1 MNALQIIVLSGLGAG
16 LSWALIPL
24 IQKVSTQRA
33 TNGQT
38 RQFHQTHQAPIS
50 RLGGV
55 ALAVVFAL
63 IATLVLLLFPLEVG
77 RAKACVVMVGGALAM
92 FGVGFWDDLRPL
104 GAKKKLILQIVI
116 AWSVYFFGIRVE
128 QFTNPLTG
136 TVVSLGPWGLAATVL
151 WLVALTNL
159 VNLIDGIDG
168 LAGGIS
174 LMLMVLLAS
183 VSLGSN
189 QIFPAVIAVGMAG
202 ALVGFLRFNFPP
214 ARIYMGDG
222 GAYLLGFLIAILS
235 IDASHKGTVAVALI
249 APAYALGLP
258 ILDTAAAIIRRGLR
272 GLPLFRAD
280 RKHIHHQLV
289 KLGLSHRRAVLLLYG
304 ISLIFL
310 LLAFGVFWLE
320 KRLMPLWFGVASS
333 AVLIAVNRRRL
344 LPWVLSIG
352 LFVRN
357 SARVRKETRYALTL
371 GYWFELEAER
381 CSSVRELWLN
391 YQFVLDK
398 LGFAQV
404 NLRLE
409 DCTESWQALAFAQAE
424 IEGFNYHSELVIAG
438 SSMRLDFRADSSR
451 LPDGLFEHLSEV
463 AGEIWFKAALRWQ
476 AATRLPVRFD
486 AAVRTET
493 DSELCDIEGGER
505 RLGNVRTSPTG
516 LSVLAEAAIAGQTL
530 SQPMRSSSVFG
541 PASDFANV
549 QLQL

>member
-1 MNALQIIVLSGLGAG
+1 MNSLQIIVFAGLGAG

-24 IQKVSTQRA
+24 IQKFSERRGTH
-33 TNGQT
+33 GQT

-63 IATLVLLLFPLEVG
+63 IATLLLVFFPMEPG
-77 RAKACVVMVGGALAM
+77 RAKACFVMVGGALAM
-92 FGVGFWDDLRPL
+92 FGVGFWDDLRSL
-104 GAKKKLILQIVI
+104 GAKRKLALQIVI

-136 TVVSLGPWGLAATVL
+136 SAVSLGPWGLAATVL
-151 WLVALTNL
+151 WLVSLTNL

-189 QIFPAVIAVGMAG
+189 QIFPAVITVGMAG

-249 APAYALGLP
+249 APAFALGLP
-258 ILDTAAAIIRRGLR
+258 ILDTAAAIVRRGLR

-280 RKHIHHQLV
+280 RKHIHHHLI
-289 KLGLSHRRAVLLLYG
+289 KLGLSRRRAVLLLYG
-304 ISLIFL
+304 FSLIFL
-310 LLAFGVFWLE
+310 MLAFGVFWLE
-320 KRLMPLWFGVASS
+320 KRLMPLWFGVAFS
-333 AVLIAVNRRRL
+333 AVLIAVHRCRL
-344 LPWVLSIG
+344 LPWALSLG
-352 LFVRN
+352 SFVRG
-357 SARVRKETRYALTL
+357 SSRVRKETRYALTL
-371 GYWFELEAER
+371 GCWFELEAER
-381 CSSVRELWLN
+381 CPSVRELWLN
-391 YQFVLDK
+391 YQFVINK

-404 NLRLE
+404 KLRLE
-409 DCTESWQALAFAQAE
+409 DCTESWQAPGLAEAE
-424 IEGFNYHSELVIAG
+424 IQSFNHHSELVIGG
-438 SSMRLDFRADSSR
+438 SSMRLDFRSDSSR
-451 LPDGLFEHLSEV
+451 LSAGLFEHLSEV

-486 AAVRTET
+486 VAARTET
-493 DSELCDIEGGER
+493 HSDLCDFEGGER
-505 RLGNVRTSPTG
+505 RWRSVRTSPIG
-516 LSVLAEAAIAGQTL
+516 SAVLAEAAIVGQTL
-530 SQPMRSSSVFG
+530 SPPMRSSSVFG
-541 PASDFANV
+541 PASDLVPV